1 MDLSNEQIEQISITI
16 LPDIHQYIVD
26 HQEEYSK
33 FLELEVKKK
42 MSFKKRGKFNNR
54 KIIIDGIV
62 FDSKLER

>member
-33 FLELEVKKK
+33 FLELEVKENE
-42 MSFKKRGKFNNR
+42 F
-54 KIIIDGIV
+54 
-62 FDSKLER
+62 